1 MDVTKLSTKG
11 QIVIPEK
18 LRKQYKEGSS
28 FVVTQVNDL
37 LILKP
42 VLGLT
47 PQEEKEMKELKA
59 TWNEFDNGKLEVHS
73 EDEFIQEMNKW

>member
-1 MDVTKLSTKG
+1 MLLMF
-11 QIVIPEK
+11 IVSILFFFPFFSEYFRQMPQN
-18 LRKQYKEGSS
+18 LYIE
-28 FVVTQVNDL
+28 VNDL